1 EIGSLL
7 SKENNLVESPLPIKK
22 EENKDVIE
30 KLFLEETQN
39 LFSKTD
45 KTENKEKDDSIS
57 FGIEEERWTFDN
69 YLEDEKN
76 LSKSKILVFDLDGT
90 LLNSNHKVNPENI
103 KALHSASEKGN
114 KVIIATGRCYDQ
126 ITETVN
132 AIGNVVDYA
141 IINNGALIYDNNKN
155 FIIQNANPLSTD
167 MRSFFVRTAFDNKI
181 SFLAYSEL
189 DLYAFIFPKDFQKFS
204 IYVNENTVDL
214 SNLSK
219 QDLETYLNSS
229 EINIYN
235 FSAYHEEMSESDW
248 IEMFKSFKNK
258 NKCNITSAL
267 KGYIDIYSPTS
278 KYFGYLKLKEII
290 NCQDDDVYFFGDSN
304 NDYDLLSYL
313 PNSIAMG
320 NANNRVKDAA
330 KYVIDNN
337 DSNAISEFLKN
348 NNLA

>member
-1 EIGSLL
+1 
-7 SKENNLVESPLPIKK
+7 
-22 EENKDVIE
+22 
-30 KLFLEETQN
+30 
-39 LFSKTD
+39 
-45 KTENKEKDDSIS
+45 
-57 FGIEEERWTFDN
+57 
-69 YLEDEKN
+69 
-76 LSKSKILVFDLDGT
+76 DGT
-90 LLNSNHKVNPENI
+90 LLNSNHKVNQENI

-132 AIGNVVDYA
+132 SLGKIVDYA
-141 IINNGALIYDNNKN
+141 IINNGALLYDNSKN
-155 FIIQNANPLSTD
+155 FLIQNANPLTAD
-167 MRSFFVRTAFDNKI
+167 IRSVFVKTAYDNKI

-189 DLYAFIFPKDFQKFS
+189 DSYAYVFPNDLEKFS
-204 IYVNENTVDL
+204 IYTNENTIDL

-219 QDLETYLNSS
+219 QDLEAYLNNP

-235 FSAYHEEMSESDW
+235 FSAYQENMSEKDW
-248 IEMFKSFKNK
+248 IEMFKSFKNE

-290 NCQDDDVYFFGDSN
+290 NCDDNDVYFFGDSN

-320 NANNRVKDAA
+320 NASKTVKDAA

-348 NNLA
+348 NNLI